1 MRRTHGGLNGWALC
15 LSVLLACTTGRP
27 STREA
32 ASAPVPWEE
41 SQAVSQAAQL
51 PIQPVLLAGGSD
63 EPDAL
68 DALPGLPL
76 TRARLR
82 ELARNNGI
90 GVSGAPV
97 TCNWEVGK
105 AFQRTALRSLDIR
118 ENYRPFATPKRE
130 AHKSVIPDGVLV
142 AGRINLMGGVSFRA
156 DGAFVEVIDSDFVDF
171 CEAKALSNPIT
182 LSTGRG
188 QLQGFIEALARM
200 RPRSGLLLGPH
211 SPRPALLLVTT
222 SDTTLSQQVELE
234 AARQGIA
241 VYQAV
246 AREAGGLIT
255 VGPFVQRT
263 SFSDV
268 PPRFQMTSIP
278 QELRL

>member
-1 MRRTHGGLNGWALC
+1 MRRTRGGWSGWALC
-15 LSVLLACTTGRP
+15 LSVLLACTVGRP

-32 ASAPVPWEE
+32 ASDPASWEE
-41 SQAVSQAAQL
+41 AHAVAPGPRLS
-51 PIQPVLLAGGSD
+51 IQPVLLAGGPD
-63 EPDAL
+63 EPGAPE
-68 DALPGLPL
+68 ALPGLPL

-82 ELARNNGI
+82 ELARSKGI

-105 AFQRTALRSLDIR
+105 AFQRTALRSLDIP
-118 ENYRPFATPKRE
+118 ENFLPYATPKRV

-142 AGRINLMGGVSFRA
+142 AGRINLLGGVSFRA
-156 DGAFVEVIDSDFVDF
+156 DGAFVEVIDSEFVDF

-188 QLQGFIEALARM
+188 QIQGFIEALARM
-200 RPRSGLLLGPH
+200 RPRSGLLGPP

-222 SDTTLSQQVELE
+222 SDTTLSEQVELE
-234 AARQGIA
+234 AGRRGIA
-241 VYQAV
+241 VYLAV
-246 AREAGGLIT
+246 AREAGGLIS
-255 VGPFVQRT
+255 VGPFIQKT
-263 SFSDV
+263 GFSDV